1 MSADDTTDSEDH
13 GTESD
18 AGEERT
24 PRERIEE
31 GRDRAVEGFDQG
43 LVDLLSWVLD
53 TETRA
58 KIYVFLQKRPGSTSE
73 EIAQGTGLYPSTV
86 REALAALH
94 EEEVVHREK
103 RQSKGAGNNP
113 YEYTAIPPSE
123 LVSGIVGQ
131 VQEEL
136 NTVFNLDKMLD
147 REGHEADDE
156 RTSEPVTITVEE
168 VDDGDDEA
176 DESDAESDDAGA
188 SDDGSTSA
196 E

>member
-1 MSADDTTDSEDH
+1 MSADDTTDADDH
-13 GTESD
+13 ETATDGESGD
-18 AGEERT
+18 EPTA
-24 PRERIEE
+24 RERIEE
-31 GRDRAVEGFDQG
+31 GRDRAVDGFDQG

-73 EIAQGTGLYPSTV
+73 EIAKGTGLYPSTV

-94 EEEVVHREK
+94 EEEIVHREK
-103 RQSKGAGNNP
+103 RESKGAGNNP

-131 VQEEL
+131 VQNEL

-147 REGHEADDE
+147 RDGGATRDEG
-156 RTSEPVTITVEE
+156 TSEPVTITVEE
-168 VDDGDDEA
+168 VDDSEDEPDADADTDDGGDD
-176 DESDAESDDAGA
+176 SPTAE
-188 SDDGSTSA
+188 
-196 E
+196 

>member
-1 MSADDTTDSEDH
+1 MSADDTTQPDDE
-13 GTESD
+13 GTD
-18 AGEERT
+18 TDGEPGDERT

-103 RQSKGAGNNP
+103 RESKGAGNNP

-131 VQEEL
+131 VQNEL

-147 REGHEADDE
+147 REAGDDGE
-156 RTSEPVTITVEE
+156 TSEPVTITVEE
-168 VDDGDDEA
+168 VDDGDEDSGAA
-176 DESDAESDDAGA
+176 DADADDPETG
-188 SDDGSTSA
+188 DDGSTTTK
-196 E
+196 